1 MFLLDVSV
9 QPVGEE
15 EPAGCVASIYDRQHL
30 LGCPGVCNGSVVG
43 GIHELQGAVAGDA
56 HIVASTDGS
65 PQGGD
70 GVDDAHHLGAV
81 REDVLVANGGQGQ
94 PDNAS
99 VVRLHSQDAGSGLRS
114 GKRTLSEVEPTQEE
128 ETIPCSDSLPIAQ
141 KNCTPETAQQPQGY
155 STRNHYSEPNQML
168 TRPEVTIATA
178 DASNHALPRVR
189 QTRS

>member
-9 QPVGEE
+9 KPIGEE
-15 EPAGCVASIYDRQHL
+15 EPASCVASIYDGQHL
-30 LGCPGVCNGSVVG
+30 LGCPGICNGSVVC

-94 PDNAS
+94 PDDAS
-99 VVRLHSQDAGSGLRS
+99 VVRLHSQDARSGLRA
-114 GKRTLSEVEPTQEE
+114 GKTTRSEVEPTQKK
-128 ETIPCSDSLPIAQ
+128 TVPCSNFPPIAQ
-141 KNCTPETAQQPQGY
+141 KTVLHREHNTCD
-155 STRNHYSEPNQML
+155 HCSEPHQML
-168 TRPEVTIATA
+168 TRPEITA
-178 DASNHALPRVR
+178 CYSRR
-189 QTRS
+189 IS